1 MEKTPLSLKVKNKS
15 TQWCGDFNFC
25 SDVAHK
31 NEHHIKVDIVRVA
44 TIHAGKWMDERSCM
58 QAIDHGYIIDNS
70 SGMSVVVW
78 LDVLYYM
85 HGGRTRII

>member
-44 TIHAGKWMDERSCM
+44 TMHVGK
-58 QAIDHGYIIDNS
+58 
-70 SGMSVVVW
+70 
-78 LDVLYYM
+78 
-85 HGGRTRII
+85 